1 MAYFKQIVWFLIDV
15 KVHQLHNAVYLLT
28 SYVGLLCCFM
38 ELCFHLWLESSKGT
52 FISWQ
57 PVVCDRCHIKTVFTF
72 KLRLDT
78 FCGNLL
84 ASFNSI
90 TGLIKTVILW
100 GFYLEQWHVKKK
112 KKEKEKKKG
121 SHTAGLHYQ
130 NYLIHQ
136 SGDILSKPALH
147 PTVVTLHNNILWTH
161 ERSHTRRNVNSIWK
175 DS

>member
-112 KKEKEKKKG
+112 KRKEKKKKRFTHCRAALSKLFNPPKWWHFEQTCSSSNCSDTAQQHLMNTWAQ
-121 SHTAGLHYQ
+121 SHTQ
-130 NYLIHQ
+130 
-136 SGDILSKPALH
+136 
-147 PTVVTLHNNILWTH
+147 
-161 ERSHTRRNVNSIWK
+161 EC
-175 DS
+175 